1 MFIFIIFVMKQI
13 LYLSIWMLALSLV
26 FFWVATLNVAEA
38 VDRDWNFDKQSPV
51 GILDAV
57 KNEANKSRSDQV
69 QKTQLDSTTSKRCT
83 DIGLDSRF
91 TFTRT
96 LCYIKNNVWSYLQY
110 IMYIWLTGATILLIW
125 NWFKLVTSQDRE
137 KEMKTFTK
145 NLVYIIIWIT
155 LLLWFYYF
163 IDIYVWVINLFS
175 D

>member
-1 MFIFIIFVMKQI
+1 MKKI

-26 FFWVATLNVAEA
+26 FFWISVSNVAEA
-38 VDRDWNFDKQSPV
+38 RNGDRKFGDNPV
-51 GILDAV
+51 KVLDV
-57 KNEANKSRSDQV
+57 IKNEANKSRSEQV
-69 QKTQLDSTTSKRCT
+69 QKTQLDSTTSKWCK
-83 DIGLDSRF
+83 DVGLDSRF

-110 IMYIWLTGATILLIW
+110 IMYVWLTAATILLIR

-137 KEMKTFTK
+137 KEMKAFSK
-145 NLVYIIIWIT
+145 NLIYIAIWIT

>member
-1 MFIFIIFVMKQI
+1 MFILYYAVMKKI
-13 LYLSIWMLALSLV
+13 LYLSIWMLILSFI
-26 FFWVATLNVAEA
+26 FFWMSILNVTEA
-38 VDRDWNFDKQSPV
+38 KNDRNFNQSPV
-51 GILDAV
+51 KLLDTV

-69 QKTQLDSTTSKRCT
+69 QKTKLNNTTSKWCR
-83 DIGLDSRF
+83 DIWVDSRF

-110 IMYIWLTGATILLIW
+110 IMYIWLTAATILLIW

-137 KEMKTFTK
+137 KEMKNFSK

-163 IDIYVWVINLFS
+163 IDIYVWIINLFS

>member
-1 MFIFIIFVMKQI
+1 MRKI

-26 FFWVATLNVAEA
+26 FFWISISNIAEA
-38 VDRDWNFDKQSPV
+38 QFEDRKFGDNPV
-51 GILDAV
+51 KVLEVV
-57 KNEANKSRSDQV
+57 KKNANKSRSDQV
-69 QKTQLDSTTSKRCT
+69 QKTKLDNTTSKWCR

-110 IMYIWLTGATILLIW
+110 IMYAWLTAATILLIW

-137 KEMKTFTK
+137 KEMKAFSK
-145 NLVYIIIWIT
+145 NLIWIAVWIT

-163 IDIYVWVINLFS
+163 IDIYVWIINLFS

>member
-1 MFIFIIFVMKQI
+1 
-13 LYLSIWMLALSLV
+13 
-26 FFWVATLNVAEA
+26 
-38 VDRDWNFDKQSPV
+38 
-51 GILDAV
+51 
-57 KNEANKSRSDQV
+57 
-69 QKTQLDSTTSKRCT
+69 
-83 DIGLDSRF
+83 LDSRF

-96 LCYIKNNVWSYLQY
+96 LCYIKNNIWSYLQY
-110 IMYIWLTGATILLIW
+110 IMYIWLTAATILLIW

-137 KEMKTFTK
+137 KEMKNFSK